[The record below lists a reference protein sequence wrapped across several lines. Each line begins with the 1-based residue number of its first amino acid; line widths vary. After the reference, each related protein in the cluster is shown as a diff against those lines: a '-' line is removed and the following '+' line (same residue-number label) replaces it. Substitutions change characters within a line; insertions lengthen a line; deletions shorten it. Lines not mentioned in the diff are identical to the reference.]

1 MSYVTDEIRR
11 AVRDAAESNA
21 TTYVEQPERIDVFER
36 EANALFTPGLRRA
49 EVSRRAIGRMGLSL
63 DENACTS
70 SAVRFRVTR
79 STVYDAVVVH
89 IGPDGCTGYTLCC
102 LEL

>member
-1 MSYVTDEIRR
+1 MSYVTDEIRH
-11 AVRDAAESNA
+11 AVRGAAESNT
-21 TTYVEQPERIDVFER
+21 TTYVEQPGSIDVFER
-36 EANALFTPGLRRA
+36 EANALFTPGLTRS

-63 DENACTS
+63 DDDACTS
-70 SAVRFRVTR
+70 DAVHFSVKRSAVY
-79 STVYDAVVVH
+79 SAVVVR